1 MSADKRFVLDANV
14 FIEAQ
19 KRYYSFDICPG
30 FWSALSR
37 QHEASRVCSLD
48 KIKDELTDAE
58 LSAWAKDEAPATF
71 FKKSRDKKV
80 VDAYTNIMEWVDEN
94 PQYSRAAK
102 SDFAGGADGWL
113 IAFGY
118 VNNRIVV
125 THESFDAYIKKKV
138 KIPNVCR
145 QFDVKSCDTFQM
157 LQELGEQFGPKHR
170 HKKK

>member
-48 KIKDELTDAE
+48 KVEDELTDPV
-58 LSAWAKDEAPATF
+58 LRAWAKDNVPATF
-71 FKKSRDKKV
+71 FKKTHDKEVVNAYKRIV
-80 VDAYTNIMEWVDEN
+80 QWVDANQ
-94 PQYSRAAK
+94 QYSRAAK

-118 VNNRIVV
+118 VNKRIVV
-125 THESFDAYIKKKV
+125 TLESYDAFIKKKV